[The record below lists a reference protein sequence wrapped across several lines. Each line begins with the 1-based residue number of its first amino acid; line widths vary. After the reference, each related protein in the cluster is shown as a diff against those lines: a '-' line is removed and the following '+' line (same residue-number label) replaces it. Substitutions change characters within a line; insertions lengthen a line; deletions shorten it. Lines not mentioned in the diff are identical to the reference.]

1 MTGLKFNQDGLIP
14 AIVQDVHSRQVLM
27 LAWMNEESLQKTLA
41 TGQTWFYSRSR
52 QELWHKGATS
62 GHTQDVKRIT
72 YDCDADALLVEVE
85 QTGGACH
92 TGAASCF
99 FRTLAEAGEVPREN
113 FLFALEN
120 IIAERK
126 INLPA
131 GSYTAK
137 LFTGGLDR
145 ILKKIGEEAG
155 EVLIAA
161 KNQERGELI
170 YECGD
175 LLFHLLVLLAEKG
188 ITLAEVVAELARRHG
203 QAATAGKDD
212 HDR

>member
-1 MTGLKFNQDGLIP
+1 
-14 AIVQDVHSRQVLM
+14 M
-27 LAWMNEESLQKTLA
+27 LAYMNEESLQKTLA

-62 GHTQDVKRIT
+62 GHMQEVKRIT
-72 YDCDADALLVEVE
+72 YDCDGDALLLEVE

-92 TGAASCF
+92 TGTVSCF
-99 FRTLAEAGEVPREN
+99 FHTLAEIGEVPQEN
-113 FLFALEN
+113 FLFVLEN
-120 IIAERK
+120 IIAEQK
-126 INLPA
+126 INRPT

-155 EVLIAA
+155 EVIIAA
-161 KNQERGELI
+161 KNRDRGELI
-170 YECGD
+170 YESGD

-203 QAATAGKDD
+203 RGRQS
-212 HDR
+212 REERP